1 LRRESKMPARA
12 RAPSIARAALDDA
25 IPPPDLAARS
35 DDARLVISE
44 VVTNAV
50 KHGTNGERDNVLVV
64 IESDDRKLRVEVE
77 QTLAALDV
85 HPSEPHGNAWGH
97 GGAGLAIVEALA
109 DAWGVEAGPP
119 GRVWFEFDARP

>member
-1 LRRESKMPARA
+1 LRRQSKMHATA
-12 RAPSIARAALDDA
+12 HAPSIARAALDDA

-44 VVTNAV
+44 VVMNAV
-50 KHGTNGERDNVLVV
+50 KHGTDGGRDDVLLV

-85 HPSEPHGNAWGH
+85 HPSEHGNAAHH
-97 GGAGLAIVEALA
+97 GGFGLPIVEALA

-119 GRVWFEFDARP
+119 GRVWFEFDARL